1 MVAPHWTNS
10 PSLRLIQNWW
20 RKVMPPLSLWMMA
33 REPRWFSSPISQLR
47 GWYTWQ
53 STGARA
59 RKVNKVQRAWIL
71 LDCILNYFDVLSTV
85 LRSSGASKWHIQSWC
100 LRQEMAVRQQQ
111 PIAPSSWVPQ
121 PTKTFLR
128 FSTHTSGRWISK
140 VLDSI
145 RWFVLIQCGATW

>member
-53 STGARA
+53 STGVRA
-59 RKVNKVQRAWIL
+59 KKVNKVQQAWIL
-71 LDCILNYFDVLSTV
+71 LDCMLNYSLNFDVYSNKILECIEVAHSKLVSPTRNGCSAAATDCALFLSAATNQDIPSIFHTY
-85 LRSSGASKWHIQSWC
+85 LRTMNRQS
-100 LRQEMAVRQQQ
+100 LGFY
-111 PIAPSSWVPQ
+111 
-121 PTKTFLR
+121 T
-128 FSTHTSGRWISK
+128 
-140 VLDSI
+140 
-145 RWFVLIQCGATW
+145 LIQFGATW